1 MIPQDAER
9 HALVKLREAAR
20 RCQQEQRS
28 QTGRLAEEQLAGA
41 RAEQRCQQLAEE
53 CQQRAQRYDQKLQRL
68 AQQDADE
75 KKLEKSKGV
84 YIYIYTY
91 VCIWGCS

>member
-1 MIPQDAER
+1 MIPPDAER
-9 HALVKLREAAR
+9 HASLVKLREAAR

-68 AQQDADE
+68 AQQDDGW
-75 KKLEKSKGV
+75 KKD
-84 YIYIYTY
+84 
-91 VCIWGCS
+91 

>member
-9 HALVKLREAAR
+9 HASLLKLREAAR

-68 AQQDADE
+68 AQQDDGW
-75 KKLEKSKGV
+75 KKD
-84 YIYIYTY
+84 
-91 VCIWGCS
+91 